1 MFVRD
6 CMTNNPITIT
16 PDTPIF
22 QALEIM
28 ARRKVRH
35 LPVVQGTRLTGLVTE
50 RGLLQVSPSPA
61 TTLSMHELNYVL
73 AKVTVREALVK
84 DPISVPP
91 DLPIEEAAKIMREH
105 KIGSL
110 LVVDDGTLA
119 GIVTQ
124 TDMVEALARLFG
136 LGKAGT
142 RLVIDTKDRIG
153 VLADITQFFKERG
166 INIIS
171 VVCMRRDE
179 ERFHLVFRL
188 SLGDAGPL
196 VSEIENMGF
205 SVVSVS

>member
-1 MFVRD
+1 
-6 CMTNNPITIT
+6 MTGNPITIT
-16 PDTPIF
+16 PDTPIL

-28 ARRKVRH
+28 TRRKVRH
-35 LPVVQGTRLTGLVTE
+35 LPVVQDSKLVGLVTE

-84 DPISVPP
+84 DPISAPP
-91 DLPIEEAAKIMREH
+91 EMPLEEAAKIMREH

-110 LVVDDGTLA
+110 LVVDRGKLV

-124 TDMVEALARLFG
+124 TDMIEALAKLFG

-153 VLADITQFFKERG
+153 VLAEITRFFKERD

-171 VVCMRRDE
+171 VVCVRRDE
-179 ERFHLVFRL
+179 ERSHLVFRL
-188 SLGDAGPL
+188 SLGDAKPL
-196 VSEIENMGF
+196 VSEIESLGF
-205 SVVSVS
+205 KVVSVS

>member
-1 MFVRD
+1 L
-6 CMTNNPITIT
+6 
-16 PDTPIF
+16 

-28 ARRKVRH
+28 NRRKVRH
-35 LPVVQGTRLTGLVTE
+35 LPVLQGSKLVGLVTE

-73 AKVTVREALVK
+73 AKVTVREALVR
-84 DPISVPP
+84 DPISAPP
-91 DLPIEEAAKIMREH
+91 DMPIEEAAKIMREH

-110 LVVDDGTLA
+110 LVVDNGELL

-124 TDMVEALARLFG
+124 TDMVDALAKLFG

-171 VVCMRRDE
+171 VVCVRRDE

-188 SLGDAGPL
+188 SLGEAGSL
-196 VSEIENMGF
+196 VAEIENLGF
-205 SVVSVS
+205 KVVSVS

>member
-6 CMTNNPITIT
+6 CMTGNPITIT
-16 PDTPIF
+16 PDTPIL

-28 ARRKVRH
+28 TRRKVRH
-35 LPVVQGTRLTGLVTE
+35 LPVVQDSKLVGLVTE

-84 DPISVPP
+84 DPISAPP
-91 DLPIEEAAKIMREH
+91 EMPLEEAAKIMREH

-110 LVVDDGTLA
+110 LVVDRGKLV

-124 TDMVEALARLFG
+124 TDMIEALAKLFG

-153 VLADITQFFKERG
+153 VLAEITRFFKERD

-171 VVCMRRDE
+171 VVCVRRDE
-179 ERFHLVFRL
+179 ERSHLVFRL
-188 SLGDAGPL
+188 SLGDAKPL
-196 VSEIENMGF
+196 VSEIESLGF
-205 SVVSVS
+205 KVVSVS